1 MSGGVSSYLL
11 NKTVLD
17 RYMRLD
23 QPKDQVQ
30 CMYVWID
37 GTGES
42 LRAKTRTV
50 GFEPL
55 KPDGKCIRRTRYN
68 APGDLRFHSEVT
80 IGHHLVRLNTFH
92 TIVPQ
97 FSH

>member
-55 KPDGKCIRRTRYN
+55 KPDGKCIRERDIIEIYYR
-68 APGDLRFHSEVT
+68 
-80 IGHHLVRLNTFH
+80 LVIFVFTQRS
-92 TIVPQ
+92 Q
-97 FSH
+97 